1 MNKSKTETNETIRT
15 APDYVNRV
23 TLVGYLGGAPEPHN
37 NCVVLSL
44 ATKRSWLV
52 GKDWKSETEWHRI
65 VAWGKLAEA
74 VKPLAKGDHVQIEGD
89 LRSSERDD
97 LYRLH
102 DGAYTVVK
110 ARYWDIRADSIRK
123 IAKLQPAA

>member
-1 MNKSKTETNETIRT
+1 MKTSKTENNETMRT

-23 TLVGYLGGAPEPHN
+23 TLVGYLGNAPEQN
-37 NCVVLSL
+37 KGCSVLSL
-44 ATKRSWLV
+44 ATKRSWKD
-52 GKDWKSETEWHRI
+52 GDDWKSETEWHRI
-65 VAWGKLAEA
+65 VVWGKLGEA
-74 VKPLAKGDHVQIEGD
+74 VKLLAKGDHVQVEGD

-102 DGAYTVVK
+102 NGAYTLVK

-123 IAKLQPAA
+123 LAKVEP

>member
-1 MNKSKTETNETIRT
+1 MNKSNTETNETIRT

-23 TLVGYLGGAPEPHN
+23 TLVGYLGGAPEPHDK
-37 NCVVLSL
+37 CAVLSL

-52 GKDWKSETEWHRI
+52 GKDWKSETEWHRV

-89 LRSSERDD
+89 LRSHEYDRPVE
-97 LYRLH
+97 
-102 DGAYTVVK
+102 GTNATVKVR
-110 ARYWDIRADSIRK
+110 AWDIRADSIRK
-123 IAKLQPAA
+123 LAKLQPAA